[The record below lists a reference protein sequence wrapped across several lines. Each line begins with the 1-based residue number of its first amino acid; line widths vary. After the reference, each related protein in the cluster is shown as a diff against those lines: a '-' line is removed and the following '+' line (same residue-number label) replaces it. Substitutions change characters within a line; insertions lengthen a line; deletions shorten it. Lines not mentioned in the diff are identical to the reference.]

1 MTKQHIYSII
11 GLHVG
16 PAVGFFVALFIGA
29 SFFKI
34 PLVLAVV
41 LACLFAIY
49 EFFIMKRILQRVDW
63 DT

>member
-11 GLHVG
+11 GLYVG

-49 EFFIMKRILQRVDW
+49 EFFIMKRILQKVDW